1 MSDDLNNIK
10 FRDIIA
16 APLTA
21 IVDAGVIAA
30 KATNDFIRS
39 VGFHEPKDKTGDE
52 FGELRNVTFSYTRNN
67 ADNVPASY
75 RIEVPLLSIMPI
87 PCIEVKSADIEFSV
101 NLVSIETTAREV
113 NVENP
118 DSVRAIQKFNP
129 KEASQIFSAISPK
142 ASTNL
147 TQTAKK
153 AQLEKLVDRS
163 ATLSTGKSLIVNV
176 AKTTKSNN
184 EVSSNYDMKI
194 KIHVEQAD
202 IPIGLSKIFTI
213 MEESVIEQK
222 K

>member
-1 MSDDLNNIK
+1 MSDELNNIK

-52 FGELRNVTFSYTRNN
+52 LGRLRNVTFSYVRND
-67 ADNVPASY
+67 ADDVPATFH
-75 RIEVPLLSIMPI
+75 IEVPLLSIMPI
-87 PCIEVKSADIEFSV
+87 PCIEVRSADIEFSV

-113 NVENP
+113 DVLNP
-118 DSVRAIQKFNP
+118 DSVKAIQKSNP
-129 KEASQIFSAISPK
+129 REASQILSALNSKTSPK
-142 ASTNL
+142 LSQA
-147 TQTAKK
+147 AKK
-153 AQLEKLVDRS
+153 AQLEKMLDRS
-163 ATLSTGKSLIVNV
+163 ATLTTAKSLTVNV
-176 AKTTKSNN
+176 AKTTKTNN

-202 IPIGLSKIFTI
+202 IPVGLSKIFTI
-213 MEESVIEQK
+213 LEESVLERK